1 MRMREVFDTVLTVAM
16 AVGAL
21 TVAALWIRREMATPE
36 DRPVEITQTDNWAA
50 LSSNAST
57 SWGPPNARVTV
68 VAFSDFQCPFCKT
81 FAERIATVSDE
92 FPKDVRFVFRHLPI
106 TWSHPHAVSAALA
119 AECAALQGRFRA
131 FHDTLFVNQA
141 QLPTRTWTQYAVAAG
156 VADTGTLAACMKAP
170 ATATR
175 LTRDSVT
182 ASVEEVA
189 GTPTVYVN
197 GKRFAGPPSVA
208 QLREQVKL
216 AIGSNRSDDGASR

>member
-1 MRMREVFDTVLTVAM
+1 MRVRETLDTVLTAAM

-21 TVAALWIRREMATPE
+21 TVATLWIRREMLAP
-36 DRPVEITQTDNWAA
+36 PVRLAEVTEARNWTA
-50 LSSNAST
+50 LSSDAST

-119 AECAALQGRFRA
+119 AECAAMQGRFRA
-131 FHDTLFVNQA
+131 FHDTLFVHQA
-141 QLPTRTWTQYAVAAG
+141 QLTTRTWTQYAVAAG
-156 VADTGTLAACMKAP
+156 VSDTGTFAACMEAP

-175 LTRDSVT
+175 LTRDSLT
-182 ASVEEVA
+182 ASAEEVA

-197 GKRFAGPPSVA
+197 GKRFAAPPSVA

-216 AIGSNRSDDGASR
+216 AIGSNRSDDCASR